1 MRAKE
6 LWVGGLA
13 VSKRVG
19 IMVESRSGRW
29 LEKIRSEV
37 EKARRNMEVE
47 RDRLVSERL
56 LLEAKIKSLEQEM
69 VVLDRLAMRAG
80 AAPDMAGPERTPLS
94 HRVLDVLHNPESEL
108 TSQELRRTLH
118 LDQRESRNL
127 GPVLNQLAKKG
138 KLANA
143 GRGAPWRR
151 VS

>member
-1 MRAKE
+1 MIEIK
-6 LWVGGLA
+6 
-13 VSKRVG
+13 
-19 IMVESRSGRW
+19 SGRW
-29 LEKIRSEV
+29 LDKIRGEV
-37 EKARRNMEVE
+37 EKARRSIEVE

-56 LLEAKIKSLEQEM
+56 SLETRIKSLEHEM
-69 VVLDRLAMRAG
+69 DVLNRIDTGAG
-80 AAPDMAGPERTPLS
+80 DTPAPTRPGRSPLS
-94 HRVLDVLHNPESEL
+94 HRILEIFDGPHVGL

-138 KLANA
+138 KLENA